1 VKLRCLVLLLRLELF
16 DELHLAL
23 QDGFIINFD
32 WLSPSLLGDSP

>member
-1 VKLRCLVLLLRLELF
+1 VLLLRLELF

-32 WLSPSLLGDSP
+32 WLCPPLLRDCT